1 MSVYT
6 PDVWVIVKFSGN
18 KVPDGELYKVLAGW
32 FGGFAG
38 ADSWKLNS
46 GITKIKKKKKVY
58 SVSGYSGSVYECH
71 QDAERTNMMT
81 HGIFQQY
88 SEAYKQNGHDV
99 KMEIVPI
106 ETILDKFK

>member
-32 FGGFAG
+32 FGGYNG

-46 GITKIKKKKKVY
+46 GITEISQDDNFYYVD
-58 SVSGYSGSVYECH
+58 GYSGSTYVCH
-71 QDAERTNMMT
+71 KDTERTNMMT